1 MIQARPFPNGRVLN
15 TPILF
20 LIFNRLSTTKEVLR
34 SINDVKP
41 SKLYI
46 ASDGPRHNKKGESKK
61 VDLVR
66 EYILSNINWEC
77 EVKTLFRK
85 ENLGCKYAVSS
96 AITWFF
102 ENEEQGIILEDD
114 CLPTQSFFWYCE
126 ELLNKY
132 KYDTRIWHISG
143 SNFQKIDTLNDLSY
157 YFSKYV
163 HIWGW
168 ACWADRWAK
177 YDVEMKSYK
186 HSEFAETFKN
196 IVSDPSE
203 SLFWS
208 NIFYKVSK
216 GKIDTWDY
224 QWVYTSWKNNGLSIE
239 PNVNLVS
246 NIGFGEESTHTRD
259 MDSELANMNVLDLI
273 FPLNHPNSIERNI
286 EADLVTAKKMFS
298 NPNFFYRVLRRL
310 LIELKILIKKI
321 KSSNQNIS

>member
-1 MIQARPFPNGRVLN
+1 MVDTKPYQKNRTLN
-15 TPILF
+15 TPVLF
-20 LIFNRLSTTKEVLR
+20 LIFNRLSTTKDVLR
-34 SINDVKP
+34 SIKDVKP

-46 ASDGPRHNKKGESKK
+46 ASDGPRLYKEDESIK

-66 EYILSNINWEC
+66 KYVLSEINWEC

-102 ENEEQGIILEDD
+102 DNEEQGIILEDD
-114 CLPTQSFFWYCE
+114 CMPSQSFFWYCE

-132 KYDTRIWHISG
+132 KHDFRVWHISG
-143 SNFQKIDTLNDLSY
+143 NNFQKIDTKDNFSY
-157 YFSKYV
+157 HFSKFV

-186 HSEFAETFKN
+186 HSDFLGIFKN
-196 IVSDPSE
+196 IIDDPSE
-203 SLFWS
+203 SRYWS
-208 NIFYKVSK
+208 NIFQKVSK

-224 QWVYTSWKNNGLSIE
+224 QWVYTSWRNHGLSVA

-246 NIGFGEESTHTRD
+246 NIGFGEDATHTRD
-259 MDSELANMNVLDLI
+259 SDSEQANIYASDLVL
-273 FPLNHPNSIERNI
+273 PLKHPNQIVRNVH
-286 EADLVTAKKMFS
+286 ADLFTAKNIFRDKNIVYKLF
-298 NPNFFYRVLRRL
+298 RRL
-310 LIELKILIKKI
+310 FLEVKILVKRIM
-321 KSSNQNIS
+321 SS

>member
-1 MIQARPFPNGRVLN
+1 MQEFKNISVL
-15 TPILF
+15 ILAYNRYDKF
-20 LIFNRLSTTKEVLR
+20 LRCFETLHKQGIKKIFI
-34 SINDVKP
+34 SI
-41 SKLYI
+41 
-46 ASDGPRHNKKGESKK
+46 DGPKNENDLKIQKKIYSFCKNNLL
-61 VDLVR
+61 DLEIKCNFLKNNYGCR
-66 EYILSNINWEC
+66 
-77 EVKTLFRK
+77 
-85 ENLGCKYAVSS
+85 LGPIKG
-96 AITWFF
+96 ITWFF
-102 ENEEQGIILEDD
+102 KQNKYGIILEDD
-114 CLPTQSFFWYCE
+114 LIVSGKCIEAFSYLLEKNKNNKKFMSISSFNEFTNKSIESIYALPVWRS
-126 ELLNKY
+126 
-132 KYDTRIWHISG
+132 
-143 SNFQKIDTLNDLSY
+143 
-157 YFSKYV
+157 
-163 HIWGW
+163 WGW

-186 HSEFAETFKN
+186 HSEFAKTFKS

-286 EADLVTAKKMFS
+286 EADLVTAKKMFL
-298 NPNFFYRVLRRL
+298 NPNFFYRALRRL